1 MKRFAVHLGMLLL
14 FAEGLVTAQ
23 QPSPPPKDPGLV
35 LRVTTRMALV
45 DAIVLDKEG
54 HPVKGLK
61 SEDFTVTEDGVRQSI
76 ASFSEHNS
84 ERANATP
91 PPALPPHV
99 TTNRP
104 AVTQANA
111 ENGNVAVLLLDGLNT
126 PPQDQIYVK
135 QQMLKFLARQYD
147 PNTKLAVFAL
157 TNKLTVLQNFTQD
170 PLLLR
175 AVLDRYMGQTPAVAR
190 SGGQMETAS
199 ASVPPPVV
207 NLPAHATGGP
217 TGSGPDPGLPAT
229 LAAGGANA
237 SIFEDIAYMTDRF
250 ERESENFALDTRI
263 SVSLAALEQIARFMS
278 GQNGRKVLLW
288 FSTGFPFS
296 VVGDSPSAMEAERD
310 YGDQIRRTI
319 NLLNDAHVA
328 TYTID
333 AGGLVPSSLGDP
345 SISGR
350 DPGKVVLG
358 IDTNRTLATQSFQRF
373 STHDAME
380 TIARDTGGRYFNGND
395 LDQAIQSALKESS
408 SYYMLGYYPSKKKWD
423 GKFRNIKLQVD
434 RPGTQLRYRRG
445 YFAVGPSDWKKDNG
459 DQKLT
464 QALTGNSLPS
474 TEVTFMARALPP
486 QPDSDTMVEFAIDP
500 STLLFQAESG
510 SLQTGS
516 VNRRTGPGNRRAE
529 SDNLQAESGNFHH
542 CSLQLEVQAFTPDG
556 KRVKTEVQTAEASLP
571 EPIYEKVSKQELPMS
586 VPIRLAPGKY
596 ILRLGVRDNLTG
608 LFGTADLAVDVPAK
622 PEAKR

>member
-1 MKRFAVHLGMLLL
+1 MKRFVVHLGMLLL
-14 FAEGLVTAQ
+14 FAAGLVTAQ

-35 LRVTTRMALV
+35 LRVTTRMVVV

-54 HPVKGLK
+54 HSVKGLK

-104 AVTQANA
+104 AVTQTNA
-111 ENGNVAVLLLDGLNT
+111 EKGTVAVLLLDGLNT
-126 PPQDQIYVK
+126 PAQNQTYVK
-135 QQMLKFLARQYD
+135 QQMLEFLARQYD
-147 PNTKLAVFAL
+147 PNTRLAVIAL

-175 AVLDRYMGQTPAVAR
+175 AALGRYLAETPALAR
-190 SGGQMETAS
+190 RGGQMETPS
-199 ASVPPPVV
+199 ASVPAATV
-207 NLPAHATGGP
+207 NLLAPAKGGP

-229 LAAGGANA
+229 LAAGGSSA
-237 SIFEDIAYMTDRF
+237 SIFEDIAYMMDRF
-250 ERESENFALDTRI
+250 ERESENFSRDTRI
-263 SVSLAALEQIARFMS
+263 SATLSALEEIARFMS

-296 VVGDSPSAMEAERD
+296 VVGDSPSAMEAERS

-333 AGGLVPSSLGDP
+333 AGGLATNSLGDP
-345 SISGR
+345 SLSGR
-350 DPGKVVLG
+350 DSEGKVHLG
-358 IDTNRTLATQSFQRF
+358 IDANRTLSSESFQRF
-373 STHDAME
+373 STHDALE
-380 TIARDTGGRYFNGND
+380 TIARDTGGRYFGNRND
-395 LDQAIQSALKESS
+395 LDQAIQSALRESS

-434 RPGTQLRYRRG
+434 RPGIQLRYRRG
-445 YFAVGPSDWKKDNG
+445 YFAVNFSDWRKDNG
-459 DQKLT
+459 EQMLT
-464 QALTGNSLPS
+464 AALTANSLPS
-474 TEVTFMARALPP
+474 TEVTFMARVLPP
-486 QPDSDTMVEFAIDP
+486 QPDSDTVVEFAVDP
-500 STLLFQAESG
+500 STLSFQTEA
-510 SLQTGS
+510 
-516 VNRRTGPGNRRAE
+516 GN
-529 SDNLQAESGNFHH
+529 LHH
-542 CSLQLEVQAFTPDG
+542 CMLQFEVQAFTLEG
-556 KRVKTEVQTAEASLP
+556 KRVKAEVQTAEASLH
-571 EPIYEKVSKQELPMS
+571 EPSYERVSRQELPMS

-596 ILRLGVRDNLTG
+596 ILRFGVRDNLTG
-608 LFGTADLAVDVPAK
+608 LFGTADLVLEVPAK
-622 PEAKR
+622 RESKR

>member
-1 MKRFAVHLGMLLL
+1 MNRFVAHIGMLLL
-14 FAEGLVTAQ
+14 LAGWLVGAQ
-23 QPSPPPKDPGLV
+23 QPSPPKEPGLV
-35 LRVTTRMALV
+35 LRVTTRMVLV
-45 DAIVLDKEG
+45 DAVVLDKEG

-61 SEDFTVTEDGVRQSI
+61 SGDFTVVEDGIRQSV

-84 ERANATP
+84 ERANAAP

-190 SGGQMETAS
+190 RGGQMETAS

-217 TGSGPDPGLPAT
+217 TGSGPGPGLPAT

-263 SVSLAALEQIARFMS
+263 SVTLAALEQIARFMS

-319 NLLNDAHVA
+319 NLLNDAHLA

-345 SISGR
+345 SINGR

-358 IDTNRTLATQSFQRF
+358 IDTNRTLATESFQRF

-445 YFAVGPSDWKKDNG
+445 YFAVSPSDWKKDDG
-459 DQKLT
+459 DQTLT
-464 QALTGNSLPS
+464 KALTGNSLPS

-510 SLQTGS
+510 SLQTESG
-516 VNRRTGPGNRRAE
+516 NRRTGPGNRRTE
-529 SDNLQAESGNFHH
+529 SGNLQAESGNFHH

-571 EPIYEKVSKQELPMS
+571 EPTYEKVSKQELPMS

-608 LFGTADLAVDVPAK
+608 LFGTADLALEVPGKRESK
-622 PEAKR
+622 P

>member
-1 MKRFAVHLGMLLL
+1 MKRFVVHNGMLLL
-14 FAEGLVTAQ
+14 FAGALVTAQ
-23 QPSPPPKDPGLV
+23 QPSSAPKDPGLV
-35 LRVTTRMALV
+35 LRVTTRMVLV
-45 DAIVLDKEG
+45 DAVVLDKEG

-61 SEDFTVTEDGVRQSI
+61 SGDFTVVEDGIRQSV

-84 ERANATP
+84 ELAHAAP
-91 PPALPPHV
+91 PPVLPPHV

-250 ERESENFALDTRI
+250 ERESENFARDTRI
-263 SVSLAALEQIARFMS
+263 SVTLAALEQIARFMS

>member
-1 MKRFAVHLGMLLL
+1 MKRFVVQITVPVVLAG
-14 FAEGLVTAQ
+14 ALVAQ
-23 QPSPPPKDPGLV
+23 QPTAPAEESGLV
-35 LRVTTRMALV
+35 VRVTTRMVLV
-45 DAIVLDKEG
+45 DAVVLDKEG

-61 SEDFTVTEDGVRQSI
+61 SGDFTVVEDGIRQSV

-84 ERANATP
+84 ERANAAP

-190 SGGQMETAS
+190 SGGQMETPS
-199 ASVPPPVV
+199 ASVPAPTV
-207 NLPAHATGGP
+207 NLPPQATGGP

-229 LAAGGANA
+229 LAAGGSNA

-250 ERESENFALDTRI
+250 ERESENFARDTRI
-263 SVSLAALEQIARFMS
+263 SVTLAALEQIARFMS

-358 IDTNRTLATQSFQRF
+358 IDTNRTLATESFQRF

-459 DQKLT
+459 DQTLT
-464 QALTGNSLPS
+464 KALTGNSLPS

-510 SLQTGS
+510 SLQTESG
-516 VNRRTGPGNRRAE
+516 NRRTGPGNRRTE
-529 SDNLQAESGNFHH
+529 SGNLQAESGNFHH

-571 EPIYEKVSKQELPMS
+571 EPTYEKVRKQELPMN

-608 LFGTADLAVDVPAK
+608 LFGTADLALEVPG
-622 PEAKR
+622 KRESKR